1 MHGVVEAVL
10 ITAVKYSSW
19 FAYSYWMFVVPSPVW
34 WAKSL
39 VKGVPLHVYED
50 TCRVAKGLLINMAS
64 LPAGCLD
71 SGCWTICN
79 GTEYLS
85 PPLPGVAL
93 VFAPILDLVGSWV
106 SAVAVW
112 AGLVGELPVEAVVCA
127 ALTLTLLSLLYL
139 WLGEADD
146 KQTKE
151 GGERRTSTALQ
162 EGRIKSVEGGAVRNH
177 YTGQDFASWAGI
189 GQCQ

>member
-1 MHGVVEAVL
+1 
-10 ITAVKYSSW
+10 
-19 FAYSYWMFVVPSPVW
+19 MF
-34 WAKSL
+34 
-39 VKGVPLHVYED
+39 
-50 TCRVAKGLLINMAS
+50 TRVHAGLLINMAS
-64 LPAGCLD
+64 LPAGCFD

-85 PPLPGVAL
+85 PPLPGAAL
-93 VFAPILDLVGSWV
+93 VFAPILDLVSSWV

-146 KQTKE
+146 EQTKE
-151 GGERRTSTALQ
+151 GGEKRTSTALQ
-162 EGRIKSVEGGAVRNH
+162 EGQIKSLEGGAVRNH
-177 YTGQDFASWAGI
+177 FTGQDFASWG
-189 GQCQ
+189 GVCQCHAIIICWLADFEQQQHCIVE